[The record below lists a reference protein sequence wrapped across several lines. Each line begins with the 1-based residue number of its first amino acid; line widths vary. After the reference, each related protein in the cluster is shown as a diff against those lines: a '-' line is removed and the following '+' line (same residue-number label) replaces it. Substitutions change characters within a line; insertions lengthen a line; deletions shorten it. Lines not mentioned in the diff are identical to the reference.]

1 LDGVLASLGWEGIK
15 PLLTALVLPPLLL
28 LLLLALGLGQVLRQ
42 RRASGAASA
51 SIGLACLGMWLC
63 SCVAVADGLER
74 LLLPQTVPIGEA
86 RTSELRQL
94 PANRKVAI
102 AVLGGGREPNAPE
115 YSEAHLSARSMQR
128 LHYAQWLARRL
139 NGAPILFSGGISR
152 EQVDG
157 PAEAEVAGRVSE
169 RDYGR
174 RLRWQEKLS
183 RDTRENAAASVPM
196 LVSDGITDI
205 VVVTHGWHMPRAER
219 AFTDVARR
227 QPTPPRI
234 VPAPMGLARHTDTE
248 LLRWLPTADGMAQVR
263 TVLREALGLFMG
275 S

>member
-15 PLLTALVLPPLLL
+15 PLLTALVLPPVL
-28 LLLLALGLGQVLRQ
+28 LLLLAFGVRQVFRQ
-42 RRASGAASA
+42 RRFSAWA
-51 SIGLACLGMWLC
+51 SIGLAGLGLWLS
-63 SCVAVADGLER
+63 SCIAVADALEEV
-74 LLLPQTVPIGEA
+74 LLPNAAALGDTRI
-86 RTSELRQL
+86 SELRKL
-94 PANRKVAI
+94 PSNRKLAI

-115 YSEAHLSARSMQR
+115 YGEAHLSARSMQR
-128 LHYAQWLARRL
+128 LHYAHWLSRRL
-139 NGAPILFSGGISR
+139 GGAPILFSGGVGR

-157 PAEAEVAGRVSE
+157 PAEAEVAARIAD

-174 RLRWQEKLS
+174 RLRWLEKLS

-205 VVVTHGWHMPRAER
+205 VVVTHGWHMGRAER
-219 AFTDVARR
+219 AFADVAQR
-227 QPTPPRI
+227 QPNAPRI
-234 VPAPMGLARHTDTE
+234 VPAPIGLARHTETE
-248 LLRWLPTADGMAQVR
+248 LQRWLPTADGMAQVR

>member
-1 LDGVLASLGWEGIK
+1 MDGVLASLGWEGIK
-15 PLLTALVLPPLLL
+15 PLLTALVLPPVPLLL
-28 LLLLALGLGQVLRQ
+28 LVAFGMYQVLR
-42 RRASGAASA
+42 RRPAAAWA
-51 SIGLACLGMWLC
+51 SIGFACLGLWLC

-74 LLLPQTVPIGEA
+74 LLLPHFVALSEA
-86 RTSELRQL
+86 RTNELRQL

-115 YSEAHLSARSMQR
+115 YGEAHLSARSMQR
-128 LHYAQWLARRL
+128 LHYAHWLSRRL
-139 NGAPILFSGGISR
+139 GNAPILFSGGSSR

-157 PAEAEVAGRVSE
+157 PAEAEVAARISD

-174 RLRWQEKLS
+174 RLRWLEKLS

-196 LVSDGITDI
+196 LTADGITDI
-205 VVVTHGWHMPRAER
+205 VVVTHGWHVPRAER
-219 AFTDVARR
+219 AFADVARR
-227 QPTPPRI
+227 QPNPPRI